1 MKHRFFALATIALLS
16 ACANGQDNFP
26 SLAPRDIERP
36 DAPIPTPSPTP
47 VADDAALDAQIGEK
61 AAAFDR
67 AVAAFDTAADKA
79 RPLVTRGRGASVGSG
94 AWIAAQ
100 TALADLDTARS
111 QMLAPLADLEAIA
124 IDRAQAGDPP
134 YPALEEALTKAE
146 AADAKRAQALDDLD
160 ALVPAA

>member
-47 VADDAALDAQIGEK
+47 VADDAALDAQIREK
-61 AAAFDR
+61 AAAFDQ

-79 RPLVTRGRGASVGSG
+79 RPLVTRGR
-94 AWIAAQ
+94 
-100 TALADLDTARS
+100 
-111 QMLAPLADLEAIA
+111 
-124 IDRAQAGDPP
+124 
-134 YPALEEALTKAE
+134 
-146 AADAKRAQALDDLD
+146 
-160 ALVPAA
+160 